1 MDDARE
7 SSETRR
13 AEQVE
18 NEDVHDVLTD
28 DQDDTVPDEDRDVEE
43 VLADDEGGTVPDED
57 RPFGDDPQDLQGDD
71 PASGGS

>member
-13 AEQVE
+13 AEHVE
-18 NEDVHDVLTD
+18 NEDVHDVLAD
-28 DQDDTVPDEDRDVEE
+28 DEDGPVPDEDRDV
-43 VLADDEGGTVPDED
+43 DDLPAVQDGAVRDED
-57 RPFGDDPQDLQGDD
+57 RPVGDDPQELQGDD